1 MRTTVTLDPDTEHLL
16 QEKVRRSGK
25 SFKQTLNDAIRRGIR
40 PEKNVRVS
48 ASPLFEKP
56 FPKELESLSFN
67 RLADEWDDEETIREL
82 SR

>member
-16 QEKVRRSGK
+16 QEQIRRSGK

-40 PEKNVRVS
+40 PEKTVQVS
-48 ASPLFEKP
+48 PSPLFEKP
-56 FPKELESLSFN
+56 FPNELENLSFN
-67 RLADEWDDEETIREL
+67 RLAEEWDDEETIREL